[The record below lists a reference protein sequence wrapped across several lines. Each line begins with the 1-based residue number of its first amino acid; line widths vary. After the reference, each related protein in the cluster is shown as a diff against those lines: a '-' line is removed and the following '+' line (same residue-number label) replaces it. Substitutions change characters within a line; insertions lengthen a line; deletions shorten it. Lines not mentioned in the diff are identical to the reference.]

1 MLSAGPALAADI
13 RDMACKTTA
22 ECLSEADKLAG
33 RVVKDATSARG
44 KAQDQFYWMGRINMA
59 STVMLLEEKIIPAAL
74 GKPIAEGVF
83 YSIQQAEQPGGKRP
97 TDVLQIERIISEKAV
112 SEATLIHSG
121 RSRQDMLATY
131 RVALIRT
138 AMLDSADA
146 LLAARK
152 TLLDFAAQNAA
163 RFCCAKR

>member
-59 STVMLLEEKIIPAAL
+59 STVMLLEEKIIPPYWASRSPKGCFIRSSRLNNRVENARPTCCRSNASFPN
-74 GKPIAEGVF
+74 KPA
-83 YSIQQAEQPGGKRP
+83 PKRP
-97 TDVLQIERIISEKAV
+97 
-112 SEATLIHSG
+112 
-121 RSRQDMLATY
+121 
-131 RVALIRT
+131 
-138 AMLDSADA
+138 
-146 LLAARK
+146 
-152 TLLDFAAQNAA
+152 
-163 RFCCAKR
+163 